1 MKFCFARNFVIF
13 RRKVAKSSE
22 KREIRLHSFCTVLY
36 LKNDENCEELKVQR
50 EKTVLESPILPFFE
64 DRK

>member
-1 MKFCFARNFVIF
+1 MKFRFARNFIKF

-36 LKNDENCEELKVQR
+36 LINRYNHMLMV
-50 EKTVLESPILPFFE
+50 VLSSFKQNVIGNFLG
-64 DRK
+64 